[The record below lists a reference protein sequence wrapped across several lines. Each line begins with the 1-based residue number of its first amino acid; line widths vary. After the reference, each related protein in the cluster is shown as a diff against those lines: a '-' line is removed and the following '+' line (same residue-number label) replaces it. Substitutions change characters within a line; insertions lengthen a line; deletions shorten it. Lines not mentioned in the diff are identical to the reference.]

1 MKIYSYIKFAL
12 VVLLSVTLHS
22 CGGGGGD
29 LSEYSISLYKP
40 QYASGFAILGAEGHD
55 SSILVAHNPWQG
67 AEDVETMLFIARNGE
82 RPPVGF
88 TGQVLE
94 GDASRVICMSSTHIA
109 LLDAVGAV
117 ESVVGV
123 SGIDFVT
130 NDYVV
135 ANRDKVHD
143 VGYDNSIDYEMVV
156 ALDPD
161 VVLLYG
167 VTGASPMESK
177 LQELGIPYAYIG
189 EYIEQVPLGK
199 TEWMVA
205 VAEIVGCRAEAE
217 QLFAEVP
224 QRYNALKQRVAS
236 AESANP
242 KVMINTPYADSWFMA
257 STTSYVARLITDA
270 GGDYIYKMNSSNA
283 SLPIDME
290 EATLLVS
297 EADIWINAGSVATLE
312 DMRRQYPKFADM
324 RCVEQGAIFNFDRR
338 MSPRGGNDYWESGV
352 VQPDVVLGDL
362 IKIFHPE
369 LMEEHEFVYYRKLE

>member
-1 MKIYSYIKFAL
+1 MKGFCSYILLLMAAL
-12 VVLLSVTLHS
+12 CVGCSSGEQFDSSLFTRKL
-22 CGGGGGD
+22 
-29 LSEYSISLYKP
+29 YSP
-40 QYASGFAILGAEGHD
+40 QYASGFEIRATEDGSATLI
-55 SSILVAHNPWQG
+55 VCRNPWQG
-67 AEDVETMLFIARNGE
+67 AKDVTQYLLIDPEGRFNTAQSHNLQRIDEPAR
-82 RPPVGF
+82 RIV
-88 TGQVLE
+88 
-94 GDASRVICMSSTHIA
+94 CMSSSYVAMLSAIGKSEYT
-109 LLDAVGAV
+109 
-117 ESVVGV
+117 VGV

-130 NDYVV
+130 NEYVV

-143 VGYDNSIDYEMVV
+143 VGYDNSVDYEMVV

-167 VTGASPMESK
+167 VTGASVMESK
-177 LQELGIPYAYIG
+177 LQELGIPYVYIG

-205 VAEIVGCRAEAE
+205 VAEIVGRRAEAE

-236 AESANP
+236 AKSVNP

-257 STTSYVARLITDA
+257 STTSYVACLIADA

-297 EADIWINAGSVATLE
+297 EADVWINAGSVATLE

>member
-1 MKIYSYIKFAL
+1 
-12 VVLLSVTLHS
+12 
-22 CGGGGGD
+22 
-29 LSEYSISLYKP
+29 
-40 QYASGFAILGAEGHD
+40 
-55 SSILVAHNPWQG
+55 
-67 AEDVETMLFIARNGE
+67 
-82 RPPVGF
+82 
-88 TGQVLE
+88 
-94 GDASRVICMSSTHIA
+94 
-109 LLDAVGAV
+109 
-117 ESVVGV
+117 
-123 SGIDFVT
+123 
-130 NDYVV
+130 
-135 ANRDKVHD
+135 
-143 VGYDNSIDYEMVV
+143 
-156 ALDPD
+156 
-161 VVLLYG
+161 
-167 VTGASPMESK
+167 
-177 LQELGIPYAYIG
+177 
-189 EYIEQVPLGK
+189 
-199 TEWMVA
+199 MVA
-205 VAEIVGCRAEAE
+205 VAEIVGCRAKAE

-257 STTSYVARLITDA
+257 STTSYVARLIADA

-297 EADIWINAGSVATLE
+297 EADVWINAGSVATLE